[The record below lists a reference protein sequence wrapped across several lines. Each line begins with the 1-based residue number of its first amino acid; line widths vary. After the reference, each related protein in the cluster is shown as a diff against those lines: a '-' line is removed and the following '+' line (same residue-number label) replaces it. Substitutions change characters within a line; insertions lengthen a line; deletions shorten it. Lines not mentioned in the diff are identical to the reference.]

1 MSFSGF
7 TKTRFA
13 LCEGNDDKGVLE
25 ALISARGLPDFQI
38 CHSAECN
45 PQGTGG
51 KHGFLGAIKGME
63 ALSGF
68 RNLRALLIV
77 TDNDTLQTSFAEAQR
92 ALTDN
97 GHTAP
102 ANPAAVG
109 SLLGKPVAVLMIPSH
124 NAVGDLETLC
134 LPAIYAKWPAAQGCV
149 TDFLNCTG
157 ANAWVKRSSVS
168 KARARSAA
176 VGFYEPDP
184 YKGIG
189 YLFKNET
196 FSVHHPCFDGVAAFF
211 RNFDAMCHI

>member
-1 MSFSGF
+1 MSFSEF

-13 LCEGNDDKGVLE
+13 LCEGNDDKEVLE

-51 KHGFLGAIKGME
+51 RPGFFGAIKGME

-77 TDNDTLQTSFAEAQR
+77 TDNDRLETSFAEVQR
-92 ALTDN
+92 ALADN

-109 SLLGKPVAVLMIPSH
+109 SVVDKPVAVLMIPSH

-134 LPAIYAKWPAAQGCV
+134 LPAIYAKWPAAPGCV
-149 TDFLNCTG
+149 ADFLNCTG
-157 ANAWVKRSSVS
+157 ANAWTKRSSVS
-168 KARARSAA
+168 KARARAAA

-184 YKGIG
+184 FKGIG
-189 YLFKNET
+189 HLFKNGT
-196 FSVHHPCFDGVAAFF
+196 FSALNPCFDAVASFLQ
-211 RNFDAMCHI
+211 NFDAMCHI